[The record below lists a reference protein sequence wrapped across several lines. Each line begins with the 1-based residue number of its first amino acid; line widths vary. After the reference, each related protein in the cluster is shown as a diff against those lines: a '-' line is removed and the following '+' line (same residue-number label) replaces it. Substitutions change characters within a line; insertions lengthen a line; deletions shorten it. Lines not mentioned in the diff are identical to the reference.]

1 MCHSKCVAHVL
12 CVKAVMVE
20 ADCKYLFDVFAFEIL
35 FTVVLV
41 LSESEQL
48 MLLLL
53 LQLTQFLRVP
63 LLQSNQLLIH
73 SRL

>member
-1 MCHSKCVAHVL
+1 MA
-12 CVKAVMVE
+12 KA
-20 ADCKYLFDVFAFEIL
+20 DLFDVFAFEVL

-53 LQLTQFLRVP
+53 LQLVQSLCVL
-63 LLQSNQLLIH
+63 LLQSGQLLIH
-73 SRL
+73 SRQSLLQT